1 MSYTPIDRGSSDW
14 DVPVNAA
21 FTSQDARITTNETS
35 ITNINGT
42 LSTHESQIATANTN
56 ITSLQNAT
64 DALDWQADDQGLIGW
79 TFDPVITTG
88 SAANVSQTL
97 YFVKIPVRKA
107 ATITNLIVV
116 VGILGS
122 GLTAG
127 QNLLGLYDS
136 AGTRL
141 GVTADQ
147 TTSWGAGTG
156 TKTVPLTSPVAVSAG
171 FYYVAILSNGTTPAS
186 FLRGTSQSSSV
197 NNLGGTFR
205 NVNITGQTALPA
217 SFTPGS
223 ANTDNNARWA
233 AFS

>member
-1 MSYTPIDRGSSDW
+1 MTYTPIERGSSDW
-14 DVPVNAA
+14 DVPLNAA
-21 FTSQDARITTNETS
+21 LVDQDGRITNNTTS
-35 ITNINGT
+35 LGTQGTQITN
-42 LSTHESQIATANTN
+42 LESLTTTQGSN
-56 ITSLQNAT
+56 ITALQGAT
-64 DALDWQADDQGLIGW
+64 DALDWQADDQGLVGW

-88 SAANVSQTL
+88 TAASTSETI

-107 ATITNLIVV
+107 ATITNILVV

-127 QNLLGLYDS
+127 QNLVGLYNS
-136 AGTRL
+136 SGTKL
-141 GVTADQ
+141 SESADQ
-147 TTSWGAGTG
+147 AASWAAGTG
-156 TKTVPLTSPVAVSAG
+156 TKTIPLLTPQSVSAG
-171 FYYVAILSNGTTPAS
+171 FYYAAIMSNGTTPAG
-186 FLRGTSQSSSV
+186 FLRGTSQSSSA

-205 NVNITGQTALPA
+205 NVNTTANTSLPA